1 MRVQRLVAALLVAL
15 VAGCG
20 PAVAATDDR
29 GLSLGPAP
37 LRPYAVG
44 VRQLVLD
51 PGGPR
56 PLPVTVWYPADPA
69 APIPATAGPTGG
81 AVAGPS
87 GGAGPV
93 PRRDAPV
100 AAGRF
105 PVVVYSHGLHSLPEL
120 HAALTTRWA
129 AAGFVVAAPAYP
141 RTNLRARDFTRADVR
156 NQPADGWRLIRH
168 LVRLDARPGD
178 PLAGHLAVDRFAAAG
193 HSAGGFTT
201 AGMFTSGHSP
211 RLRAGIV
218 IAGGGLA
225 GSFAGPVA
233 PLLFVHGGADPIVPE
248 SVGRAAYA
256 RSLGPA
262 VFLGLPGQ
270 GHGEYL
276 TPGRPGFAQV
286 LATTTD
292 FLRWTLYADRRAR
305 DRLPADALLPGLTT
319 LTTRALPARASSS
332 PPRRSGG
339 IRRAETPPDRRAGVD
354 QGREPCH
361 VGEPESIKDGKA
373 AAHPRGRAVA
383 SPGWTGWPGG
393 NSTRSAR
400 WSS

>member
-1 MRVQRLVAALLVAL
+1 MEARRAGRRGRTGRPAAYREGVRVQRLVAALLVTL

-20 PAVAATDDR
+20 PAAAATDDR
-29 GLSLGPAP
+29 VPSFRPAP
-37 LRPYAVG
+37 PRPYAVG
-44 VRQLVLD
+44 VRHVVVD
-51 PGGPR
+51 PDGSR
-56 PLPVTVWYPADPA
+56 PLPVTVWYPAEPA
-69 APIPATAGPTGG
+69 APPHATTRQA
-81 AVAGPS
+81 
-87 GGAGPV
+87 AGPV
-93 PRRDAPV
+93 PWPDVPV

-105 PVVVYSHGLHSLPEL
+105 PVVVYSHGLHSLPDL
-120 HAALTTRWA
+120 HAPLTTRWA
-129 AAGFVVAAPAYP
+129 AAGFVVAAPTYP

-201 AGMFTSGHSP
+201 AGMFASGHSR

-233 PLLFVHGGADPIVPE
+233 PVLFVHGGADPIVPE

-256 RSLGPA
+256 RSVGPA
-262 VFLGLPGQ
+262 AFLGLPGQ

-286 LATTTD
+286 LAATTD
-292 FLRWTLYADRRAR
+292 FLRWTLYDDRRAR
-305 DRLPADALLPGLTT
+305 DRLPADAVLPGVTT
-319 LTTRALPARASSS
+319 LTTRALPM
-332 PPRRSGG
+332 
-339 IRRAETPPDRRAGVD
+339 
-354 QGREPCH
+354 GR
-361 VGEPESIKDGKA
+361 
-373 AAHPRGRAVA
+373 
-383 SPGWTGWPGG
+383 
-393 NSTRSAR
+393 
-400 WSS
+400 

>member
-29 GLSLGPAP
+29 VPPFRPAP
-37 LRPYAVG
+37 PRPYAVG
-44 VRQLVLD
+44 VRHFVVD
-51 PGGPR
+51 PDGSR
-56 PLPVTVWYPADPA
+56 PLPVTVWYPAEPA
-69 APIPATAGPTGG
+69 APPHATTRQT
-81 AVAGPS
+81 
-87 GGAGPV
+87 AGPV
-93 PRRDAPV
+93 PWPDVPV

-105 PVVVYSHGLHSLPEL
+105 PVVVYSHGLHSLPDL
-120 HAALTTRWA
+120 HAPLTTRWA
-129 AAGFVVAAPAYP
+129 AAGFVVAAPTYP

-201 AGMFTSGHSP
+201 AGMFTSGHSR

-233 PLLFVHGGADPIVPE
+233 PLLFVHGDADPIVPE

-256 RSLGPA
+256 RSVGPA
-262 VFLGLPGQ
+262 AFLGLPGQ

-286 LATTTD
+286 LAATTD
-292 FLRWTLYADRRAR
+292 FLRWTLYDDRRAR
-305 DRLPADALLPGLTT
+305 DRLPADAVLPGVTT
-319 LTTRALPARASSS
+319 LTTRALP
-332 PPRRSGG
+332 
-339 IRRAETPPDRRAGVD
+339 V
-354 QGREPCH
+354 GR
-361 VGEPESIKDGKA
+361 
-373 AAHPRGRAVA
+373 
-383 SPGWTGWPGG
+383 
-393 NSTRSAR
+393 
-400 WSS
+400 

>member
-20 PAVAATDDR
+20 PAVAASDDR
-29 GLSLGPAP
+29 VPSFRPAP
-37 LRPYAVG
+37 PRPYAVG
-44 VRQLVLD
+44 VRHFVVD
-51 PGGPR
+51 PDGSR
-56 PLPVTVWYPADPA
+56 PLPVTVWYPAEPTAPA
-69 APIPATAGPTGG
+69 HAIQETAGP
-81 AVAGPS
+81 VSWPD
-87 GGAGPV
+87 V
-93 PRRDAPV
+93 PV

-105 PVVVYSHGLHSLPEL
+105 PVVVYSHGLHSLPDL
-120 HAALTTRWA
+120 HAPLTTRWA
-129 AAGFVVAAPAYP
+129 AAGFVVVAPTYP

-201 AGMFTSGHSP
+201 AGMFASGHSR

-262 VFLGLPGQ
+262 AFLGLPGQ

-276 TPGRPGFAQV
+276 APGRPGFAQV
-286 LATTTD
+286 LAATTD
-292 FLRWTLYADRRAR
+292 FLRWTLYDDRRAR
-305 DRLPADALLPGLTT
+305 DRLPADAVLPGVTT
-319 LTTRALPARASSS
+319 LTTRALPDRA
-332 PPRRSGG
+332 
-339 IRRAETPPDRRAGVD
+339 
-354 QGREPCH
+354 
-361 VGEPESIKDGKA
+361 
-373 AAHPRGRAVA
+373 
-383 SPGWTGWPGG
+383 
-393 NSTRSAR
+393 
-400 WSS
+400 

>member
-1 MRVQRLVAALLVAL
+1 MRVQQLVAALLVAL

-29 GLSLGPAP
+29 VPSFRPAP
-37 LRPYAVG
+37 PRPYAVG
-44 VRQLVLD
+44 VRHLVVD
-51 PGGPR
+51 PDGSR
-56 PLPVTVWYPADPA
+56 PLPVTVWYPAEPA
-69 APIPATAGPTGG
+69 APAHATTQERG
-81 AVAGPS
+81 
-87 GGAGPV
+87 GPV
-93 PRRDAPV
+93 SSPDVPV

-105 PVVVYSHGLHSLPEL
+105 PVVVYSHGLHSLPDL
-120 HAALTTRWA
+120 HAPLTTRWA
-129 AAGFVVAAPAYP
+129 AAGFVVAAPTYP

-168 LVRLDARPGD
+168 LVRLDARPAD

-201 AGMFTSGHSP
+201 AGMFTSGHSR

-262 VFLGLPGQ
+262 AFLGLPGQ

-286 LATTTD
+286 LAATTD
-292 FLRWTLYADRRAR
+292 FLRWTLYDDRRAR
-305 DRLPADALLPGLTT
+305 DRLPADAVLPGVTT
-319 LTTRALPARASSS
+319 LTTRALPDRA
-332 PPRRSGG
+332 
-339 IRRAETPPDRRAGVD
+339 
-354 QGREPCH
+354 
-361 VGEPESIKDGKA
+361 
-373 AAHPRGRAVA
+373 
-383 SPGWTGWPGG
+383 
-393 NSTRSAR
+393 
-400 WSS
+400 

>member
-1 MRVQRLVAALLVAL
+1 MGVQRLVAALLVAL

-20 PAVAATDDR
+20 PAVAPTDEQVPSFR
-29 GLSLGPAP
+29 PARP
-37 LRPYAVG
+37 EPYAVG
-44 VRQLVLD
+44 VRHFVVD
-51 PGGPR
+51 PDGSR
-56 PLPVTVWYPADPA
+56 PLPVTVWYPAEPVALPHATAPA
-69 APIPATAGPTGG
+69 TTPVTAGPTGG
-81 AVAGPS
+81 GATSGPSSEATAGPASEATS
-87 GGAGPV
+87 GPASSGATSEPV
-93 PRRDAPV
+93 PWPGAPV

-120 HAALTTRWA
+120 HAPLTTRWA
-129 AAGFVVAAPAYP
+129 AAGFVVAAPTYP
-141 RTNLRARDFTRADVR
+141 RTNLRARDFSRADVR

-178 PLAGHLAVDRFAAAG
+178 PLAGHLAVHRFAAAG

-201 AGMFTSGHSP
+201 AGMFTSGHPP

-218 IAGGGLA
+218 VAGGGMA

-248 SVGRAAYA
+248 SVGQAAYA

-262 VFLGLPGQ
+262 AFLCLPGQ

-292 FLRWTLYADRRAR
+292 FLRWTLYDDRRAR
-305 DRLPADALLPGLTT
+305 DRLPVDARLPGVTT
-319 LTTRALPARASSS
+319 LTTRALP
-332 PPRRSGG
+332 
-339 IRRAETPPDRRAGVD
+339 
-354 QGREPCH
+354 
-361 VGEPESIKDGKA
+361 
-373 AAHPRGRAVA
+373 GRA
-383 SPGWTGWPGG
+383 
-393 NSTRSAR
+393 
-400 WSS
+400 

>member
-1 MRVQRLVAALLVAL
+1 MRVQRLLAALLVAL

-20 PAVAATDDR
+20 PAVAATADR
-29 GLSLGPAP
+29 VPSFRPAP
-37 LRPYAVG
+37 PRPYAVG
-44 VRQLVLD
+44 VRHFVVD
-51 PGGPR
+51 PEGSR
-56 PLPVTVWYPADPA
+56 PLPVTVWYPAEPA
-69 APIPATAGPTGG
+69 APPHATTRER
-81 AVAGPS
+81 
-87 GGAGPV
+87 AGPV
-93 PRRDAPV
+93 PWPDVPV

-105 PVVVYSHGLHSLPEL
+105 PVVVYSHGLHSLPDL
-120 HAALTTRWA
+120 HAPLTTRWA
-129 AAGFVVAAPAYP
+129 AAGFVVAAPTYP

-201 AGMFTSGHSP
+201 AGMFTSGHP
-211 RLRAGIV
+211 RRLRAGIV

-262 VFLGLPGQ
+262 AFLGLPGQ

-286 LATTTD
+286 LAATTD
-292 FLRWTLYADRRAR
+292 FLRWTLYDDRCAR
-305 DRLPADALLPGLTT
+305 DRLPADAVLPGVTT
-319 LTTRALPARASSS
+319 LTTRALPDRA
-332 PPRRSGG
+332 
-339 IRRAETPPDRRAGVD
+339 
-354 QGREPCH
+354 
-361 VGEPESIKDGKA
+361 
-373 AAHPRGRAVA
+373 
-383 SPGWTGWPGG
+383 
-393 NSTRSAR
+393 
-400 WSS
+400 

>member
-1 MRVQRLVAALLVAL
+1 MVAALLVAL

-29 GLSLGPAP
+29 VPPFGPAP

-44 VRQLVLD
+44 VRQFVLD
-51 PGGPR
+51 PDGPR
-56 PLPVTVWYPADPA
+56 PLPVTVWYPAEPTAASPAPA
-69 APIPATAGPTGG
+69 AQTTP
-81 AVAGPS
+81 GPS
-87 GGAGPV
+87 GGTAPGPTGSSAGF

-105 PVVVYSHGLHSLPEL
+105 PVVVHSHGLRSLPEL
-120 HAALTTRWA
+120 HAPLTTRWA
-129 AAGFVVAAPAYP
+129 VAGFVVAAPTYP

-201 AGMFTSGHSP
+201 AGMFAPGHSP

-233 PLLFVHGGADPIVPE
+233 PVLFVHGGADPVVPE

-262 VFLGLPGQ
+262 AFLGLPGQ

-286 LATTTD
+286 LAATTD
-292 FLRWTLYADRRAR
+292 FLRWTLYDDRAALR
-305 DRLPADALLPGLTT
+305 RLPADARVPGVTT
-319 LTTRALPARASSS
+319 LTTRALPA
-332 PPRRSGG
+332 
-339 IRRAETPPDRRAGVD
+339 
-354 QGREPCH
+354 
-361 VGEPESIKDGKA
+361 
-373 AAHPRGRAVA
+373 
-383 SPGWTGWPGG
+383 
-393 NSTRSAR
+393 
-400 WSS
+400 

>member
-1 MRVQRLVAALLVAL
+1 MRVQPLVAALLVAL

-29 GLSLGPAP
+29 VPSFRPAP
-37 LRPYAVG
+37 PRAYAVG
-44 VRQLVLD
+44 VRHVVVD
-51 PGGPR
+51 PDGSR
-56 PLPVTVWYPADPA
+56 PLPVTVWYPAEPTAPAHAATPATTRVTA
-69 APIPATAGPTGG
+69 APTGGEAASGPTG
-81 AVAGPS
+81 S
-87 GGAGPV
+87 GTTARPDV
-93 PRRDAPV
+93 PV

-105 PVVVYSHGLHSLPEL
+105 PVVVYSHGLHSLPDL
-120 HAALTTRWA
+120 HAPLTTRWA
-129 AAGFVVAAPAYP
+129 AAGFVVVAPTYP
-141 RTNLRARDFTRADVR
+141 RTNLRSRDFARADVR

-201 AGMFTSGHSP
+201 AGMFTSGHSR

-233 PLLFVHGGADPIVPE
+233 PVLFVHGGADPIVPE

-256 RSLGPA
+256 RSRGPA
-262 VFLGLPGQ
+262 AFLGLPGQ

-286 LATTTD
+286 LAATTD
-292 FLRWTLYADRRAR
+292 FLRWTLYDDRRAR
-305 DRLPADALLPGLTT
+305 DRLPTDAVLPGVTT
-319 LTTRALPARASSS
+319 LTTRALP
-332 PPRRSGG
+332 
-339 IRRAETPPDRRAGVD
+339 
-354 QGREPCH
+354 GR
-361 VGEPESIKDGKA
+361 G
-373 AAHPRGRAVA
+373 
-383 SPGWTGWPGG
+383 
-393 NSTRSAR
+393 
-400 WSS
+400 

>member
-15 VAGCG
+15 VGGCG

-29 GLSLGPAP
+29 LPSFGPAP
-37 LRPYAVG
+37 LRPHAVG
-44 VRQLVLD
+44 MRQFVLD
-51 PGGPR
+51 PDGPR
-56 PLPVTVWYPADPA
+56 PLPVTVWYPAEPA
-69 APIPATAGPTGG
+69 ARVPAAARPNPDPTAS
-81 AVAGPS
+81 AVAGPNGS
-87 GGAGPV
+87 AATDPTGSAVTDPTGSAATDLTGSAVTGPNDGAGPV

-100 AAGRF
+100 AVGRF
-105 PVVVYSHGLHSLPEL
+105 PVVVYSHGLRSLPEL
-120 HAALTTRWA
+120 HAPLTTRWA
-129 AAGFVVAAPAYP
+129 AAGFVVAAPTYP

-178 PLAGHLAVDRFAAAG
+178 PFAGHLAVDRFAAAG

-201 AGMFTSGHSP
+201 AGMFTSGHSS

-225 GSFAGPVA
+225 GSFAGPMA

-262 VFLGLPGQ
+262 AFLGLPGQ

-286 LATTTD
+286 LAATTD
-292 FLRWTLYADRRAR
+292 FLRWTLYDDRRAR
-305 DRLPADALLPGLTT
+305 NRLPADALLPGVTT
-319 LTTRALPARASSS
+319 LTTRALPR
-332 PPRRSGG
+332 
-339 IRRAETPPDRRAGVD
+339 
-354 QGREPCH
+354 
-361 VGEPESIKDGKA
+361 
-373 AAHPRGRAVA
+373 
-383 SPGWTGWPGG
+383 
-393 NSTRSAR
+393 
-400 WSS
+400 

>member
-1 MRVQRLVAALLVAL
+1 MRVQRLLAALLVAL

-29 GLSLGPAP
+29 VPSFRPAP
-37 LRPYAVG
+37 PRPYAVG
-44 VRQLVLD
+44 VRHFVVD
-51 PGGPR
+51 PDGSR
-56 PLPVTVWYPADPA
+56 PLPVTVWYPAEPA
-69 APIPATAGPTGG
+69 APAHAIQETAGP
-81 AVAGPS
+81 VSWPD
-87 GGAGPV
+87 V
-93 PRRDAPV
+93 PV

-105 PVVVYSHGLHSLPEL
+105 PVVVYSHGLHSLPDL
-120 HAALTTRWA
+120 HAPLTTRWA
-129 AAGFVVAAPAYP
+129 AAGFVVAAPTYP
-141 RTNLRARDFTRADVR
+141 RTSLRARDFTRADVR

-201 AGMFTSGHSP
+201 AGMFTSGHSR

-262 VFLGLPGQ
+262 AFLGLPGQ

-286 LATTTD
+286 LAATTD
-292 FLRWTLYADRRAR
+292 FLRWTLYDDRRAR
-305 DRLPADALLPGLTT
+305 DRLPADAVLPGVTT
-319 LTTRALPARASSS
+319 LTTRALP
-332 PPRRSGG
+332 
-339 IRRAETPPDRRAGVD
+339 D
-354 QGREPCH
+354 QP
-361 VGEPESIKDGKA
+361 
-373 AAHPRGRAVA
+373 
-383 SPGWTGWPGG
+383 
-393 NSTRSAR
+393 
-400 WSS
+400 

>member
-1 MRVQRLVAALLVAL
+1 MRVQRPTAALLVAL

-20 PAVAATDDR
+20 PAAAAPDDR
-29 GLSLGPAP
+29 VPSFHPAP

-44 VRQLVLD
+44 VRQFVVD
-51 PGGPR
+51 PDGPR
-56 PLPVTVWYPADPA
+56 PLPVTVWYPAEPA
-69 APIPATAGPTGG
+69 TPVPATARSTPDPTGNTVTGPDQAVTGPDQQAGPTDGAETGPTDGAETGPTDG
-81 AVAGPS
+81 AVTGPTDGALTRPDQQPGPTDGAATGS
-87 GGAGPV
+87 TDGAGPV
-93 PRRDAPV
+93 PRPGAPV

-105 PVVVYSHGLHSLPEL
+105 PVVVHSHGLRSLPEL

-141 RTNLRARDFTRADVR
+141 RTNLRSRDFTRADVR

-168 LVRLDARPGD
+168 LVRLDARRGD

-201 AGMFTSGHSP
+201 AGMFTSGHSA

-218 IAGGGLA
+218 MAGGGLA

-233 PLLFVHGGADPIVPE
+233 PLLFVHGGADPVVPE

-262 VFLGLPGQ
+262 AFLSLPGQ

-276 TPGRPGFAQV
+276 TPGLPGFAQV
-286 LATTTD
+286 LAASTD
-292 FLRWTLYADRRAR
+292 FLRWTLYDDRRSR
-305 DRLPADALLPGLTT
+305 DRLPVDARLPGVTT
-319 LTTRALPARASSS
+319 LTTRAM
-332 PPRRSGG
+332 
-339 IRRAETPPDRRAGVD
+339 PD
-354 QGREPCH
+354 
-361 VGEPESIKDGKA
+361 
-373 AAHPRGRAVA
+373 
-383 SPGWTGWPGG
+383 
-393 NSTRSAR
+393 
-400 WSS
+400 